1 VAKKKMCPFPRQGS
15 FIIIIYYKAFI

>member
-15 FIIIIYYKAFI
+15 YIIIIYCKAFI